1 MGFTAEVCFLP
12 ERMHVVGA
20 EPEKLP
26 QKPSVEPMACSS
38 QALVWEREAKL
49 MRKSLQGLGPWLGPE
64 HRSCATA
71 RQMALVSFLLMGLR
85 KTERISP
92 LHSLI
97 GQLLWRVGGMFWGT
111 LCEDV
116 LL

>member
-1 MGFTAEVCFLP
+1 MAYSGLQSRSLFSPRKNPHSGSRDREI
-12 ERMHVVGA
+12 
-20 EPEKLP
+20 
-26 QKPSVEPMACSS
+26 PSETLMACPS

-64 HRSCATA
+64 HGSCSTA
-71 RQMALVSFLLMGLR
+71 RQMALVSLLPMGLH

-97 GQLLWRVGGMFWGT
+97 GQLLGGGYVVGYT
-111 LCEDV
+111 V
-116 LL
+116 